1 VLQPGERQGMRSGS
15 SHDVLCR
22 VAIERANMNVLN
34 QVAVVATFA
43 IIFGALMLCGAALTA
58 TLHKAIALT
67 PATTILS

>member
-1 VLQPGERQGMRSGS
+1 M
-15 SHDVLCR
+15 LCR
-22 VAIERANMNVLN
+22 VAIERANMKVLN